1 MGKEGT
7 LDAVASGEELNT
19 GAVTEPRQAATV
31 IVLRGGSET
40 LEVLLVRRNPEA
52 RFMGG
57 AWVFPGGAVD
67 PEETPADAAVREV
80 YEETGLTVELTDLIG
95 VFGGPDFVVEYEN
108 GDRTS
113 YLSTVFA
120 AVARAGT
127 PRPDGVETLATRFV
141 TRAELSALPQ
151 GRWMSE
157 VVAAVF
163 APMMA
168 CVTGWFDT
176 HRSLAVSL
184 VSAGMGMAPMTMSP
198 FAAWLVSGYDW
209 RTALQIIAVVVAIV
223 MIPVSLLVRQAP
235 ALAAGAAAVSPED
248 EAHSSM
254 TTSQVLKSPLF
265 IILLLTNFFCCATHS
280 GPIFHT
286 VSYAVTCGIPVMAA
300 VSIYSI
306 EGLAG
311 MGGRVVFGLLGD
323 RFGAKRVLVLGLLA
337 QAFGALAYV
346 FAAGL
351 GSFYAVA
358 ALFGFIYAGV
368 MPLYAVLA
376 RENFPLR
383 MMGTVIGGTAMAGS
397 LGMAT
402 GPIAGGMIYDALAS
416 YTWLYVGSWGI
427 GLGAFLIALTFRP
440 APRYQ
445 QAVAAAA

>member
-1 MGKEGT
+1 MT
-7 LDAVASGEELNT
+7 NLHY
-19 GAVTEPRQAATV
+19 RWV
-31 IVLRGGSET
+31 IVAAGGLLGCLAIGAMFSLPVFLLPISRDT
-40 LEVLLVRRNPEA
+40 GWSVTGVSSAMTIGFLAMAFASIAWGSLSDRWGARPIVLIGSVLL
-52 RFMGG
+52 
-57 AWVFPGGAVD
+57 AVSLM
-67 PEETPADAAVREV
+67 AASWTTSLVAFQI
-80 YEETGLTVELTDLIG
+80 LFG
-95 VFGGPDFVVEYEN
+95 VVV
-108 GDRTS
+108 GTA
-113 YLSTVFA
+113 TA
-120 AVARAGT
+120 AI
-127 PRPDGVETLATRFV
+127 
-141 TRAELSALPQ
+141 
-151 GRWMSE
+151 
-157 VVAAVF
+157 F

-198 FAAWLVSGYDW
+198 FAAWLVSAYDW
-209 RTALQIIAVVVAIV
+209 RTALQIIALVVAVI
-223 MIPVSLLVRQAP
+223 MIPVSFLVRQAP
-235 ALAAGAAAVSPED
+235 ALADGAAAASPE
-248 EAHSSM
+248 EEPHSSR

-286 VSYAVTCGIPVMAA
+286 VSYAITCGIPVMAA
-300 VSIYSI
+300 VSIYSV

-402 GPIAGGMIYDALAS
+402 GPIAGGLIYDALAS
-416 YTWLYVGSWGI
+416 YTWLYIGSWGI

-445 QAVAAAA
+445 AAVAAA